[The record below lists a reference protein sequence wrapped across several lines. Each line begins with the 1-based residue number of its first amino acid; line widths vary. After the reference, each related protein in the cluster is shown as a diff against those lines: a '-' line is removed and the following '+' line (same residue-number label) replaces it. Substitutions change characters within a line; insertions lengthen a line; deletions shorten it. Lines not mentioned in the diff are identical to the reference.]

1 MATDDS
7 ALSREEIDYLR
18 NLFREA
24 RPAPGQHSGGRRM
37 RLDASGTDAELL
49 AQLLDSHR
57 LSLTAERDG
66 LLIRFELTL
75 HQPQSGEPLEVSFG
89 QPAIT
94 EQQHERE
101 RAVRVHPNDSEVTV
115 QDADGH
121 PLPVRVR
128 DLSATGMALAA
139 RDETAAP
146 GARIRLRLRLEGS
159 GETLVE
165 GRVVRVE
172 EATGSDECT
181 LGVAFEHTDQATRSL
196 LEQFVSRKHTDTPR

>member
-7 ALSREEIDYLR
+7 ALSREEIDYLQ

-24 RPAPGQHSGGRRM
+24 RPAPGEQGGGRRM

-66 LLIRFELTL
+66 LLIRFELTQ
-75 HQPQSGEPLEVSFG
+75 HQPQSGQPLEVSFG
-89 QPAIT
+89 QPTIT
-94 EQQHERE
+94 EQQQARE
-101 RAVRVHPNDSEVTV
+101 RAVRVHPTDSEVTV

-128 DLSATGMALAA
+128 DLSTTGMALSA
-139 RDETAAP
+139 RDETAP
-146 GARIRLRLRLEGS
+146 GTRIRLRLRLEGS

-172 EATGSDECT
+172 EANGSDECT